1 MKKISFLAFM
11 ILSLNL
17 FGQIN
22 IDTLVGKLS
31 GVRISEEAIYS
42 ENDTIPIVVNLKEAK
57 KETNVL
63 YYLNE
68 KVVDKHVI
76 NTLNPNKIKGIKV
89 EKESIANEKVN
100 YNGIIHIQTKE
111 NYKPR
116 LITLNALKSK
126 YLNLADKTPTLF
138 MLDEKIIDTNYD
150 EFKVDENYILKI
162 EVQSVENSKEKLNI
176 NVIRLITRTKE
187 NVEKANTI
195 RLKGNEPYGMHKTSH
210 KRP

>member
-1 MKKISFLAFM
+1 MKKIPFLAFM

-22 IDTLVGKLS
+22 KDSLAGKIS
-31 GVRISEEAIYS
+31 GVRISEKAIYS
-42 ENDTIPIVVNLKEAK
+42 ENDNIPIVVNLKEAK
-57 KETNVL
+57 KGTNVL

-68 KVVDKHVI
+68 KVVDEHVI
-76 NTLNPNKIKGIKV
+76 NAINPNKIKGIKV
-89 EKESIANEKVN
+89 EKESIEYDKVN
-100 YNGIIHIQTKE
+100 YSGIIYIQTKE

-126 YLNLADKTPTLF
+126 YLDLADKTSTLF
-138 MLDEKIIDTNYD
+138 MLDEKIINMDYD

-195 RLKGNEPYGMHKTSH
+195 RLKGNELHGMNKTSH
-210 KRP
+210 